1 VVSARCLL
9 VASTSLVASITF
21 AGCVVQRSVDLDLAR
36 GPGGLPAGFFCRAPS
51 TSGGAPY
58 LFELVSERFA
68 PCGRACAAGQC
79 RSVGLVFDFIETAGV
94 PSCRASS
101 IAAFCDSSPCNV
113 TVRRCFDAEVCL
125 SSDQQETVDAV
136 DEALRIASG
145 GVILDEAPN
154 GPVLV
159 RMIGTAQACADVRAE
174 GLDGRSTFGC
184 AYSCPA
190 QLDAVEGSVQLDLD
204 AFDDECG
211 SNVFACALFLSGQDP
226 VVSR

>member
-1 VVSARCLL
+1 VVSTLRILL
-9 VASTSLVASITF
+9 ACVSLVASITL
-21 AGCVVQRSVDLDLAR
+21 AGCVVERSVDLDLAR

-51 TSGGAPY
+51 ATGGAPY
-58 LFELVSERFA
+58 LIEQVASRFR
-68 PCGRACAAGQC
+68 PCAASCARGEC
-79 RSVGLVFDFIETAGV
+79 RSVGLVFDFIETGGV

-125 SSDQQETVDAV
+125 SGDQRETVDAV
-136 DEALRIASG
+136 DTALRTASG

-174 GLDGRSTFGC
+174 GLDARSTFGC

-190 QLDAVEGSVQLDLD
+190 QLDAVEGDVLLDLD